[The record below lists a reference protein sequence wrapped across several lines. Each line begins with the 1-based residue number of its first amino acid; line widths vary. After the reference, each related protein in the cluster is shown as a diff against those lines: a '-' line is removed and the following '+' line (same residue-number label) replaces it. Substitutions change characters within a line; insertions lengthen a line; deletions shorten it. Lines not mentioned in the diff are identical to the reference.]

1 MEVVVVGAGK
11 VGFAIAEKLTAEQ
24 HNVVVIDLRAD
35 RLTVLNEAL
44 DVMTIEGSG
53 ACGPMLEQAEI
64 RKADLFIAVTNVDEI
79 NLVAC
84 QLAKYYG
91 VPRRIARIGNLLFLP
106 SDGGLKASDF
116 GVDLFI
122 NPEQVCAQELSRL
135 LRFQAVNE
143 SQEFCDGRVML
154 IALTA
159 AAPNPLI
166 GQSLVSFQDNP
177 AMQQVR
183 LVAISRDGETII
195 PRGGTSV
202 QPGDDLYFMAPTDQV
217 EGLFDFL
224 GIENAPPQRVLIV
237 GGGEIGLQTARL
249 LEDQNVEVH
258 LLEENEERAE
268 YISQELHKALVFK
281 GNARNLKDLR
291 NAGLGAVDGYV
302 ATCGD
307 DEVNILSCLMS
318 KQAGARKTLAIIRK
332 PEYLPLLSSIKVVDA
347 AVSPRLITASAI
359 LRFIRRGKILSAVT
373 VRDIEAEVIEIE
385 VEANSK
391 INGKKIRQISFP
403 KDAVMGCIVRGNRVL
418 PAQGDETLLEKDRV
432 VVLTR
437 PKAIRTLENIFAK
450 KARGLIL

>member
-53 ACGPMLEQAEI
+53 ACGPMMEQAEI

-135 LRFQAVNE
+135 LRFQAVHE

-159 AAPNPLI
+159 AALARWRGDCLEEMLKEISNAAPHD
-166 GQSLVSFQDNP
+166 VSP
-177 AMQQVR
+177 AFWH
-183 LVAISRDGETII
+183 
-195 PRGGTSV
+195 
-202 QPGDDLYFMAPTDQV
+202 DLKT
-217 EGLFDFL
+217 
-224 GIENAPPQRVLIV
+224 GIE
-237 GGGEIGLQTARL
+237 
-249 LEDQNVEVH
+249 
-258 LLEENEERAE
+258 
-268 YISQELHKALVFK
+268 SS
-281 GNARNLKDLR
+281 
-291 NAGLGAVDGYV
+291 AG
-302 ATCGD
+302 
-307 DEVNILSCLMS
+307 
-318 KQAGARKTLAIIRK
+318 
-332 PEYLPLLSSIKVVDA
+332 
-347 AVSPRLITASAI
+347 
-359 LRFIRRGKILSAVT
+359 
-373 VRDIEAEVIEIE
+373 
-385 VEANSK
+385 
-391 INGKKIRQISFP
+391 
-403 KDAVMGCIVRGNRVL
+403 
-418 PAQGDETLLEKDRV
+418 
-432 VVLTR
+432 
-437 PKAIRTLENIFAK
+437 
-450 KARGLIL
+450 